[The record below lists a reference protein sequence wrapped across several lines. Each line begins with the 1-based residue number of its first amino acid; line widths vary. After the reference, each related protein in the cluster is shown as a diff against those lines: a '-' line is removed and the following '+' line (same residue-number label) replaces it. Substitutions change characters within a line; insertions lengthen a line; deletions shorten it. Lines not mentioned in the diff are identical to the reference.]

1 VGLAVVAPDRSR
13 DPLVVRDIQVVSDLC
28 RHDRPPCQL
37 SIQFRY
43 LIITS
48 SHFTSYIE
56 FLKHGFASSSGFTN
70 QSRMTPFTLVE

>member
-37 SIQFRY
+37 SVPFRY

-48 SHFTSYIE
+48 LRFTSYIVDCPH
-56 FLKHGFASSSGFTN
+56 L
-70 QSRMTPFTLVE
+70 RLL